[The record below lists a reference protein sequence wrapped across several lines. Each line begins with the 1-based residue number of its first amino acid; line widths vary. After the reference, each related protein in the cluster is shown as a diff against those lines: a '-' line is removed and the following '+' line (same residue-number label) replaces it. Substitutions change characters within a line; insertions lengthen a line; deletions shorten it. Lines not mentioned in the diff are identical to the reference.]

1 MKKLFLILCMLSLN
15 SFSINYVDNENF
27 KEQII
32 FSATGDGKIIVDS
45 NSDVVFPIASLTKV
59 MNVLVALDEV
69 EKGNFSLDD
78 KITFDK
84 ETAYISGGRLFALP
98 GDSYTL
104 RDLLKMELVHSS
116 NNSAYAVA
124 KFIGKGSIENFVNK
138 MNLKAK
144 EIGLKNTEFASPAGL
159 PPRLSHLNGMDVSNA
174 KDLYLLTSYALKN
187 YNILEYSNIKEI
199 KLDGNIYENRNTLLG
214 KYGIVGLKTGYH
226 SESGYNFI
234 VVSKMGD
241 TEIISISLNSEN
253 IKDRNLVNE
262 RILKILEQNITT
274 LVDKNNEYYIFD
286 IANHQDKNIEGYLKE
301 DIKVLDVYKNI
312 KYNLV
317 QLDYEDKDIKKDD
330 KIAILEVYEGSEKLF
345 EKDIFA
351 VKENKRLKWYER
363 ILRII
368 TFGYY

>member
-1 MKKLFLILCMLSLN
+1 M
-15 SFSINYVDNENF
+15 
-27 KEQII
+27 
-32 FSATGDGKIIVDS
+32 
-45 NSDVVFPIASLTKV
+45 
-59 MNVLVALDEV
+59 ALDEV

-104 RDLLKMELVHSS
+104 SDLLKMELVHSS

-187 YNILEYSNIKEI
+187 SNILEYSNIKEI

-214 KYGIVGLKTGYH
+214 KYGVVGLKTGYH

-274 LVDKNNEYYIFD
+274 LVDKNKIKEFVI
-286 IANHQDKNIEGYLKE
+286 KE
-301 DIKVLDVYKNI
+301 DKLESYNKEIKTLIQQIEKKCIYLSLFQEGLT
-312 KYNLV
+312 NLIFLLV
-317 QLDYEDKDIKKDD
+317 NQIFINGKLIQNLLSICL
-330 KIAILEVYEGSEKLF
+330 KIL
-345 EKDIFA
+345 
-351 VKENKRLKWYER
+351 
-363 ILRII
+363 II
-368 TFGYY
+368 I